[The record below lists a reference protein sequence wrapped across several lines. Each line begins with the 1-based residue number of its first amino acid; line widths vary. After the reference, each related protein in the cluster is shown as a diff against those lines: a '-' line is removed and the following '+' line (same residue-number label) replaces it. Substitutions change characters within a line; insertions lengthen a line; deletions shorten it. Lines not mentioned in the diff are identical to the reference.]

1 MTAKRKSLSAM
12 IPAAKD
18 MLLLR
23 INGAKKSVPPK
34 RSTNLG
40 DGNQLFAMTLWLYN
54 HMISFFVKHSPINL
68 HLPVFEQYQQDIK
81 QMHHNQIA
89 MGIQT

>member
-40 DGNQLFAMTLWLYN
+40 DGNQLFAMTL
-54 HMISFFVKHSPINL
+54 
-68 HLPVFEQYQQDIK
+68 
-81 QMHHNQIA
+81 
-89 MGIQT
+89 